1 MRQALR
7 ARPVWLFGPRLGVVQ
22 GRACNK
28 YAPAARSPEGRAS
41 GVVPPL
47 SSPRKKKANH
57 PPHTHTLATPHKQ
70 VELKTGETYR
80 GDLAETEDNWNLQL
94 KNVTA
99 TARDGRVSRM
109 EHVFVRGAKVR

>member
-1 MRQALR
+1 
-7 ARPVWLFGPRLGVVQ
+7 VWSHP
-22 GRACNK
+22 
-28 YAPAARSPEGRAS
+28 
-41 GVVPPL
+41 
-47 SSPRKKKANH
+47 SPRHEKKK
-57 PPHTHTLATPHKQ
+57 PTTRLTHTPLPHPTQQ